1 MIKELAI
8 SIIIVV
14 LIFIGNTV
22 TENYTKISIDD
33 TVNGLSE
40 LRQEIIKDENDIN
53 TDIANQE
60 IKEIEKQW
68 KIKYEKLAYYIE
80 HDELEKFRTEF
91 VALKGYVEKEEYS
104 EALPS
109 IDRSVFILQHIKE
122 KTELNMK
129 NIF

>member
-1 MIKELAI
+1 MIKELVI

-22 TENYTKISIDD
+22 TENYTKISMNDTID
-33 TVNGLSE
+33 GLSE
-40 LRQEIIKDENDIN
+40 LRDEVIKDENDIN
-53 TDIANQE
+53 SNIAKQRIN
-60 IKEIEKQW
+60 EIEKQW

-80 HDELEKFRTEF
+80 HDELEKFRTEL
-91 VALKGYVEKEEYS
+91 VGLKGYVEKEEYS
-104 EALPS
+104 EALSS

-122 KTELNMK
+122 KTELSMK